1 MLYLGIFETK
11 FEKADA
17 IFEIDILDFVKMQ
30 NFMQIE
36 IDSTFWTK
44 SRLFGYFSD
53 RNWKIE
59 FEKY

>member
-1 MLYLGIFETK
+1 MLYLGHFETK

-44 SRLFGYFSD
+44 SHLFGYFSD
-53 RNWKIE
+53 RN
-59 FEKY
+59 